1 MAHITELATVVV
13 PVADQ
18 DRALAFYSGTL
29 GLEPTADFTYADGAR
44 WVEVRPREGTS
55 RLSLATGRP
64 VGIETGLALVTTDL
78 EADHAALAAARVDVD
93 PILRAGDPP
102 VRWAGTVL
110 AGIPSMFLLRDPD
123 GNSLLLIEQV

>member
-1 MAHITELATVVV
+1 MAHITELATVVI

-18 DRALAFYSGTL
+18 DRALAFYAGTL
-29 GLEPTADFTYADGAR
+29 GLEPTADFVYADGAR
-44 WVEVRPREGTS
+44 WVEVRPRGGTS

-64 VGIETGLALVTTDL
+64 AGVETGVTLVSGDL
-78 EADHAALAAARVDVD
+78 EADHAALIAAGVDVD
-93 PILRAGDPP
+93 PILRQGDAP

-110 AGIPSMFLLRDPD
+110 AGIPAMFLLRDPD